1 MVKNFRDYVRANK
14 GVIIGVAVTLI
25 ASGIAYKCGM
35 SQGAKRIATSLLL
48 AGEDGITTTGRD
60 YDGTIK
66 TVNFRAKV
74 IK

>member
-1 MVKNFRDYVRANK
+1 MVKKFRDYVRANK
-14 GVIIGVAVTLI
+14 GAIIGVAVTLM
-25 ASGIAYKCGM
+25 ASVIAYKCG
-35 SQGAKRIATSLLL
+35 SSRTAKQIVTGLEI
-48 AGEDGITTTGRD
+48 AGEDGITYTGRS